1 MTKLTSYTC
10 AKCGGVLNVD
20 IGQAVFECP
29 FCGNGFDLSD
39 FHRGEVLNEAALNLK
54 NREFQSAQK
63 KYGDLLAADENDFE
77 AKRGMILA
85 EGNIR
90 SLDLLKDPERLL
102 KVNRKKA
109 KIKADIYRS
118 NSDEQ
123 QAAYFEKLNDMLIQA
138 DDYDHAKNEITT
150 NRKYADEAIKSIND
164 SVRRTHKI
172 RNSIS
177 IVLLVSTPYFFPIA
191 FGIVSPGV
199 SSDTEFLTTLGWFI
213 LVSAVL
219 FLISRIPF
227 EKFIR
232 DFGKTPDEEIRDIED
247 GVKKRNEPYEKSLQ
261 DIRTYFESAYPELQ
275 KMEKSLVTEQTKAKT
290 EVQNQ
295 VAYPGPEL
303 LDKVIC
309 TGCGGYLF
317 PDKKKNLLMCRSC
330 GVAYGT
336 SLFFGNTKKRALEAL
351 NACEYIEAEERYLY
365 ALMLDPHDFE
375 ALRGRILSSARW
387 AKVRSDADVTGRW
400 IQTVRSKVDYAL
412 ENALEKDKPYF
423 KEYHNVVNGYE
434 KLMAINAKIRS
445 AEKQY
450 KDMCDVRK
458 HLYDDFDTV
467 DYVFGVSSADKRADK
482 KINEAAEELNALTR
496 SKVGIIESI
505 ARSCERIT
513 NTDIERAGLIS
524 EDK

>member
-20 IGQAVFECP
+20 IGQAVFDCP

-39 FHRGEVLNEAALNLK
+39 FHRSEVLNEAALNLK
-54 NREFQSAQK
+54 NREFQSARK

-77 AKRGMILA
+77 AKRGNVLA

-90 SLDLLKDPERLL
+90 SLDYLKDPEKLI
-102 KVNRKKA
+102 KANRNKA
-109 KIKADIYRS
+109 KDKAEFYRI
-118 NSDEQ
+118 NSDEL
-123 QAAYFEKLNDMLIQA
+123 QAAYFEKLNDMFVQA
-138 DDYDHAKNEITT
+138 DSYEHDKNEIFT

-164 SVRRTHKI
+164 TVRRRRNI
-172 RNSIS
+172 RFFLSLFFLVALP
-177 IVLLVSTPYFFPIA
+177 VLFLSVVTLYPEQGRI
-191 FGIVSPGV
+191 I
-199 SSDTEFLTTLGWFI
+199 EFLASIKWVFLG
-213 LVSAVL
+213 LAVL
-219 FLISRIPF
+219 FLISLIPF
-227 EKFIR
+227 EKFMLS
-232 DFGKTPDEEIRDIED
+232 FGENPAKEILNIKA
-247 GVKKRNEPYEKSLQ
+247 GVKKRIEPYEKSLT
-261 DIRTYFESAYPELQ
+261 DIRTYFENAYSELQ
-275 KMEKSLVTEQTKAKT
+275 KMEESLVTEPGKADHK
-290 EVQNQ
+290 EQNQ
-295 VAYPGPEL
+295 GAFCGPEL
-303 LDKVIC
+303 TDKVIC
-309 TGCGGYLF
+309 SGCGGYLYA
-317 PDKKKNLLMCRSC
+317 DKKKNLLMCRSC

-336 SLFFGNTKKRALEAL
+336 SLFFGNIKTRALEAL
-351 NACEYIEAEERYLY
+351 NACEYIEADQRYLH

-423 KEYHNVVNGYE
+423 QEYHNVVNGYE
-434 KLMAINAKIRS
+434 KLIAINAKIRS

-482 KINEAAEELNALTR
+482 KVNEAAEELNALTR

-513 NTDIERAGLIS
+513 NTDTERAGLLS
-524 EDK
+524 GRK